1 MTLVEPD
8 GIGIVSKTIT
18 KSDAEYALDIVKTI
32 CSKIGPGLPG
42 SPQER
47 QRADLIRM
55 ELESHLGA
63 ENVVAEEFTVAPNAC
78 LSSYSIGGI
87 SMILAALV
95 YVSAGRLAGT
105 LLWVAAIST
114 LALSIVPSLLFLAEF
129 VFSFE
134 VVDSFFG
141 KRQSVNVIGTLPRPG
156 TTVAKRLLIVSG
168 HHDSAWENN
177 WLRLPGY
184 GFFLA
189 TATWV
194 AGLFAMPAMAVVQLT
209 GVVMGAAGLVQVG
222 TLSGVLLAYPV
233 LSSAVLMLFFIT
245 GRKNGGNVPGA
256 ADNLSACG
264 VVVAACRFLAE
275 NPEYVPA
282 DTEIRF
288 VTFGSEEAG
297 LRGSRRYVERHREEL
312 KRLDARL
319 LNLEIVA
326 DTEIGIL
333 TSEINGSVKNSPDMV
348 KSVVAAAVRT
358 GVPYKTKP
366 ALLGEAGDAGP
377 FSRAGFKATTLLC
390 FRMPEQMLAFYH
402 QKRDRPE
409 VLTLEPLSNVLKVGL
424 EWIKSGGE

>member
-1 MTLVEPD
+1 MTLAEPS
-8 GIGIVSKTIT
+8 GVRLVSKPIA
-18 KSDAEYALDIVKTI
+18 KSDAEYALEIVKTI
-32 CSKIGPGLPG
+32 CSKVGPGLPG
-42 SPQER
+42 SLQER
-47 QRADLIRM
+47 QRADLIRK

-63 ENVVAEEFTVAPNAC
+63 ENVVVEEFTVAPNAC
-78 LSSYSIGGI
+78 LSSYPIGGLF
-87 SMILAALV
+87 MIVAALV

-114 LALSIVPSLLFLAEF
+114 LALSIVPSLLFVAEF
-129 VFSFE
+129 YFSFE
-134 VVDSFFG
+134 VIDSLFG
-141 KRQSVNVIGTLPRPG
+141 KKQSVNVIGRLRKPR
-156 TTVAKRLLIVSG
+156 TTAVKRLLIVSG

-194 AGLFAMPAMAVVQLT
+194 AGLVTMPAMAIIQLT
-209 GVVMGAAGLVQVG
+209 DVITGTAGLGQVG
-222 TLSGVLLAYPV
+222 TLSWVVLAYPI
-233 LSSAVLMLFFIT
+233 LSSAMLMIFFTT

-264 VVVAACRFLAE
+264 VVVATCRFLVE

-297 LRGSRRYVERHREEL
+297 LRGSRRYVEHHTEEL
-312 KRLDARL
+312 ERLDARV

-326 DTEIGIL
+326 DPEIGIL

-348 KSVVAAAVRT
+348 KSVVAAAGRA

-366 ALLGEAGDAGP
+366 ALLGEASDAGP
-377 FSRAGFKATTLLC
+377 FSRAGFKPTTLLC
-390 FRMPEQMLAFYH
+390 FKMPEQMLSFYH

-409 VLTLEPLSNVLKVGL
+409 VLTLEPLSNALKVGL
-424 EWIKSGGE
+424 EWIRSGGE